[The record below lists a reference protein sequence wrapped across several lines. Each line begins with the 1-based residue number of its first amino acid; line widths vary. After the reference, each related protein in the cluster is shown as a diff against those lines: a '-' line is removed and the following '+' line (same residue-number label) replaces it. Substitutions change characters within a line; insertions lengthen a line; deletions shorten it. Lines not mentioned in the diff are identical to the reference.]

1 MRKITR
7 FGEGK
12 TRKLIYTARMDGV
25 VRYELK
31 QKGVKKLKRI
41 FMFFMCLTLVIT
53 GVFAFP
59 FQADAAG
66 ARWVLMDV
74 VDYDGK
80 SEVDHTNKGGV
91 YEASSKSS
99 PGSYSYTWKYLGEG
113 DTYYDPD
120 LLKGE
125 HSTSECTFSTPPTT
139 IQGGETVTLSMKLN
153 FGDQLLSYYTDKA
166 NAGADFDKW
175 DVAPG
180 DTTGASVPF
189 KNKDGKSSFKIDT
202 YKTVKVYSVNDT
214 LTAKA
219 PTGAKEGDKIALR
232 TTFNGV
238 KQGTCYIYVWSST
251 QKPIDIPTAKPP
263 VIPVKPKYDPVD
275 PQYKNSGIRVSD
287 LYGEV
292 TIRRGDNEDVWE
304 LLELGSV
311 IYVGDH
317 IRTAGDS
324 GCILSM
330 LDMTTFHIKPESE
343 IIITVPSGSESKIK
357 LILGNIY
364 TNFQEIITHGTM
376 EVEMNQAV
384 AGIKG
389 TTFICE
395 ETGSKSTLKVLEGK
409 VNLTSKKS
417 GKSIAVAAGEMAV
430 ADASGNL
437 NKSTF
442 NIAQEV
448 KKWDKIII
456 ELIIDQKLMKVN
468 GVQKEIDPGRET
480 VPKVVNGRTLIPIRA
495 VIEAMGGTADYDVK
509 EQKITLKKGN
519 DTLQMRV
526 GKTNIKL
533 NDSTKTMDTA
543 PVVLNGRTMV
553 PVRFVAE
560 NFGYSV
566 AWKAAEQTVVIQ

>member
-1 MRKITR
+1 
-7 FGEGK
+7 
-12 TRKLIYTARMDGV
+12 
-25 VRYELK
+25 
-31 QKGVKKLKRI
+31 VKEMKRI
-41 FMFFMCLTLVIT
+41 FTFFMCLTLVIT
-53 GVFAFP
+53 GIFAFP

-66 ARWVLMDV
+66 ARWVLTSV
-74 VDYDGK
+74 VNYDGK

-120 LLKGE
+120 LLAGE

-139 IQGGETVTLSMKLN
+139 IQGGAIVTLSMKLS

-166 NAGADFDKW
+166 NASADFDKW

-180 DTTGASVPF
+180 DVTGTSIPF

-202 YKTVKVYSVNDT
+202 YKTVKVYSVSDT

-238 KQGTCYIYVWSST
+238 KQGTSYIYVWSST
-251 QKPIDIPTAKPP
+251 QKPIDIPT
-263 VIPVKPKYDPVD
+263 VKPTITPEEPQNDPVD
-275 PQYKNSGIRVSD
+275 PQYKDSGIRVSD

-292 TIRRGDNEDVWE
+292 LVRRGDNEDVWE
-304 LLELGSV
+304 LVELDT
-311 IYVGDH
+311 ILYVGDH
-317 IRTAGDS
+317 IKTSGDS

-330 LDMTTFHIKPESE
+330 LDMTTFIIKPESE
-343 IIITVPSGSESKIK
+343 IIITVPSGQDSKID

-364 TNFQEIITHGTM
+364 TNVQEIITHGTM
-376 EVEMNQAV
+376 EVEMV
-384 AGIKG
+384 TVCAGIKG
-389 TTFICE
+389 TTFVCE
-395 ETGSKSTLKVLEGK
+395 ETGSKSTLKVLEGT
-409 VNLTSKKS
+409 VSLTSKVT
-417 GKSIAVAAGEMAV
+417 GKVITVNAGEMAV
-430 ADASGNL
+430 SDATGRMD
-437 NKSTF
+437 KSAF
-442 NIAQEV
+442 NIAQEA
-448 KKWDKIII
+448 KKWDKTII
-456 ELIIDQKLMKVN
+456 ELVIGQKLMKVN
-468 GVQKEIDPGRET
+468 GVKQEIDPGRET
-480 VPKVVNGRTLIPIRA
+480 APLVVNGRTLIPIRA
-495 VIEAMGGTADYDVK
+495 VIEAMGGTVDYDAK

-519 DTLQMRV
+519 DTLQMWI

-533 NDSTKTMDTA
+533 NGTAKTMDTA

>member
-1 MRKITR
+1 M
-7 FGEGK
+7 
-12 TRKLIYTARMDGV
+12 
-25 VRYELK
+25 
-31 QKGVKKLKRI
+31 KRI
-41 FMFFMCLTLVIT
+41 FTFFMCLTLVIT
-53 GVFAFP
+53 GIFAFP

-66 ARWVLMDV
+66 ARWVLTSV
-74 VDYDGK
+74 VNYDGK

-120 LLKGE
+120 LLAGE

-139 IQGGETVTLSMKLN
+139 IQGGAIVTLSMKLS

-166 NAGADFDKW
+166 NASADFDKW

-180 DTTGASVPF
+180 DVTGTSIPF

-202 YKTVKVYSVNDT
+202 YKTVKVYSVSDT

-238 KQGTCYIYVWSST
+238 KQGTSYIYVWSST
-251 QKPIDIPTAKPP
+251 QKPIDIPT
-263 VIPVKPKYDPVD
+263 VKPTITPEEPQNDPVD
-275 PQYKNSGIRVSD
+275 PQYKDSGIRVSD

-292 TIRRGDNEDVWE
+292 LVRRGDNEDVWE
-304 LLELGSV
+304 LVELDT
-311 IYVGDH
+311 ILYVGDH
-317 IRTAGDS
+317 IKTSGDS

-330 LDMTTFHIKPESE
+330 LDMTTFIIKPESE
-343 IIITVPSGSESKIK
+343 IIITVPSGQDSKID

-364 TNFQEIITHGTM
+364 TNVQEIITHGTM
-376 EVEMNQAV
+376 EVEMV
-384 AGIKG
+384 TVCAGIKG
-389 TTFICE
+389 TTFVCE
-395 ETGSKSTLKVLEGK
+395 ETGSKSTLKVLEGT
-409 VNLTSKKS
+409 VSLTSKVT
-417 GKSIAVAAGEMAV
+417 GKVITVNAGEMAV
-430 ADASGNL
+430 SDATGRMD
-437 NKSTF
+437 KSAF
-442 NIAQEV
+442 NIAQEA
-448 KKWDKIII
+448 KKWDKTII
-456 ELIIDQKLMKVN
+456 ELVIGQKLMKVN
-468 GVQKEIDPGRET
+468 GVKQEIDPGRET
-480 VPKVVNGRTLIPIRA
+480 APLVVNGRTLIPIRA
-495 VIEAMGGTADYDVK
+495 VIEAMGGTVDYDAK

-519 DTLQMRV
+519 DTLQMWI

-533 NDSTKTMDTA
+533 NGTAKTMDTA

>member
-1 MRKITR
+1 M
-7 FGEGK
+7 
-12 TRKLIYTARMDGV
+12 
-25 VRYELK
+25 
-31 QKGVKKLKRI
+31 KRI

-53 GVFAFP
+53 GGFAFP

-66 ARWVLMDV
+66 ARWVLANV

-91 YEASSKSS
+91 YEVSSKST

-120 LLKGE
+120 LLEGE
-125 HSTSECTFSTPPTT
+125 HSTSECIFSTPPTT
-139 IQGGETVTLSMKLN
+139 IQGGAIVTLSMKLS

-166 NAGADFDKW
+166 NASADFDKW

-180 DTTGASVPF
+180 DVTGASIPF

-202 YKTVKVYSVNDT
+202 YKTVKVYSVSDT

-251 QKPIDIPTAKPP
+251 QKPIDIITAKPP
-263 VIPVKPKYDPVD
+263 VTPEKPKYDPVD
-275 PQYKNSGIRVSD
+275 PQYKDSGIRVSD

-292 TIRRGDNEDVWE
+292 TIRRGDNEDQYD
-304 LLELGSV
+304 LLEIGSI
-311 IYVGDH
+311 IYEGDH
-317 IRTAGDS
+317 IVTAQDS

-330 LDMTTFHIKPESE
+330 LDMTTFMIKPESE
-343 IIITVPSGSESKIK
+343 IIVTVPSGEDSKID
-357 LILGNIY
+357 LVFGNIY
-364 TNFQEIITHGTM
+364 TNFQKLITHGNI

-389 TTFICE
+389 TTFVCE

-409 VNLTSKKS
+409 VNLTSKIT
-417 GKSIAVAAGEMAV
+417 GKAVTVGAGEMAV
-430 ADASGNL
+430 ADAAGSL
-437 NKSTF
+437 NKTTF
-442 NIAQEV
+442 NIAQEA
-448 KKWDKIII
+448 KKWDKTII
-456 ELIIDQKLMKVN
+456 ELVIGQKLMKVN
-468 GVQKEIDPGRET
+468 GVKQEIDPGRET
-480 VPKVVNGRTLIPIRA
+480 APLVVNGRTLIPIRA
-495 VIEAMGGTADYDVK
+495 VIEAMGGTVDYDAK

-519 DTLQMRV
+519 DTLQMWIGR
-526 GKTNIKL
+526 TNMKL
-533 NDSTKTMDTA
+533 NGTAKVMDTA
-543 PVVLNGRTMV
+543 PVVLNDRTMV

>member
-1 MRKITR
+1 M
-7 FGEGK
+7 
-12 TRKLIYTARMDGV
+12 
-25 VRYELK
+25 
-31 QKGVKKLKRI
+31 KRI
-41 FMFFMCLTLVIT
+41 FTFFMCLTLVIT
-53 GVFAFP
+53 GIFAFP
-59 FQADAAG
+59 FQADATG
-66 ARWVLMDV
+66 ARWVLTSV
-74 VDYDGK
+74 VNYDGK

-120 LLKGE
+120 LLAGE

-139 IQGGETVTLSMKLN
+139 IQGGAIVTLSMKLS

-166 NAGADFDKW
+166 NASADFDKW

-180 DTTGASVPF
+180 DVTGTSIPF

-202 YKTVKVYSVNDT
+202 YKTVKVYSVSDT

-238 KQGTCYIYVWSST
+238 KQGTSYIYVWSST
-251 QKPIDIPTAKPP
+251 QKPIDIPTAKPTITP
-263 VIPVKPKYDPVD
+263 EEPKNDPVD
-275 PQYKNSGIRVSD
+275 PQYKDSGIRVSD

-292 TIRRGDNEDVWE
+292 LVRRGDNEDVWE
-304 LLELGSV
+304 LVELDT
-311 IYVGDH
+311 ILYVGDH
-317 IRTAGDS
+317 IKTSGDS

-330 LDMTTFHIKPESE
+330 LDMTTFVIKPESE
-343 IIITVPSGSESKIK
+343 IIITVPSGQDSKID
-357 LILGNIY
+357 LVLGNIY
-364 TNFQEIITHGTM
+364 TNIQKVITHGTM
-376 EVEMNQAV
+376 EVEMNQAC

-389 TTFICE
+389 TTFVCE

-409 VNLTSKKS
+409 VNFTSKIT
-417 GKSIAVAAGEMAV
+417 GKVISVSAGEMAV
-430 ADASGNL
+430 VDTTGTL

-442 NIAQEV
+442 NIAQEA
-448 KKWDKIII
+448 KKWDKTII
-456 ELIIDQKLMKVN
+456 ELVIGQKLMKVN
-468 GVQKEIDPGRET
+468 GVKQEIDPGRET
-480 VPKVVNGRTLIPIRA
+480 APLVVNGRTLIPIRA
-495 VIEAMGGTADYDVK
+495 VIEAMGGTVDFDAK

-519 DTLQMRV
+519 DTLQMWI

-533 NDSTKTMDTA
+533 NGTAKTMDTA